1 MVTLQDVNFAESS
14 LMELLELKGYGDL
27 LVALKI
33 AEENITRRI
42 EATNGVWTKRKLNEI
57 RKQINIEISK
67 AYGGLFDS
75 VAEESVKVAEVTAS
89 AVAGVASF
97 KLPKSTVEEILN
109 PNRLIQ
115 GYRFEELF
123 IKTEKDHAKALS
135 KEFNRLAKLRVTIAS
150 GVSQGLTPNQIVSQ
164 YKIKNEKLS
173 RGQVVSNIRTNV
185 ADARL
190 IGRHKAY
197 EQLEATGA
205 IRGYEYSATLDGG
218 TTQYCRDHDNRKY
231 YKPIRQI
238 QHLINTHFNERSV
251 FTPISYKKDENEEIG
266 TRASIFGQVKKESY
280 ESWYLKQ
287 TKSFQ
292 RLTLTNRRYNDFLKG
307 KYKVSSL
314 ADINKILDLR
324 QVNAGLQG
332 YIK

>member
-33 AEENITRRI
+33 AEENIVRRI
-42 EATNGVWTKRKLNEI
+42 EATNGEWTRRKLNEI

-115 GYRFEELF
+115 GYGFKDLFQLTEEN
-123 IKTEKDHAKALS
+123 TA
-135 KEFNRLAKLRVTIAS
+135 RQLRVVVAS

-164 YKIKNEKLS
+164 YKIKSEKLS
-173 RGQVVSNIRTNV
+173 RGQVVTNIRTNV

-197 EQLEATGA
+197 EQMEATGA
-205 IRGYEYSATLDGG
+205 IRGYEYSATLDSG

-251 FTPISYKKDENEEIG
+251 FTPISYKKDENKEIG
-266 TRASIFGQVKKESY
+266 TRASVFGQVKKESY

-287 TKSFQ
+287 SKSFQ

-307 KYKVSSL
+307 KYQVSSL
-314 ADINKILDLR
+314 ADINKTLNLS
-324 QVNAGLQG
+324 QVNAGLQD